1 MRKCHP
7 SGGGIR
13 YEMLPM
19 DVVELRR
26 RNEARCQRILDR
38 SGLLDVDDLEWDRVG
53 EVELEPDVIRTLIYM
68 RDVEGYTD
76 RDPIG
81 LSAHRTTLA
90 DEMVAEF
97 LRMWRVE
104 EAGHTQ
110 ALVRYL
116 DLYAA
121 RTGEPIPAR
130 ATPPPSVAA
139 PIEKIIGAF
148 GGPIGRTVTAAHM
161 TWGAANEMLTV
172 NGYRLLST
180 RCGEPVLAE
189 MLARIASQEAC
200 HFSFYVLQA
209 EWRLASSG
217 LARVALR
224 KMLERAWTPVGV
236 GEGYKPPADFAF
248 VMGYLSSGADGKRS
262 LERMDDRIS
271 RLPGLEG
278 LRIYRGS
285 VPTTAAA

>member
-1 MRKCHP
+1 MT
-7 SGGGIR
+7 S
-13 YEMLPM
+13 M

-38 SGLLDVDDLEWDRVG
+38 SELLDVDDLDWERVG
-53 EVELEPDVIRTLIYM
+53 DVEIAPDVVRTLIYM

-76 RDPIG
+76 RDPVG

-97 LRMWRVE
+97 LQMWRVE
-104 EAGHTQ
+104 EAGHTR

-116 DLYAA
+116 DRYAA
-121 RTGEPIPAR
+121 RTGEAIPQR

-139 PIEKIIGAF
+139 PIEKVLGAIG
-148 GGPIGRTVTAAHM
+148 GVVGRTVAAAHM

-180 RCGEPVLAE
+180 RCGDPVLAE
-189 MLARIASQEAC
+189 MLARIASQEAR

-209 EWRLASSG
+209 EWRLAESG
-217 LARVALR
+217 LARIALR

-248 VMGYLSSGADGKRS
+248 VMGYLSSGADGERS
-262 LERMDDRIS
+262 LARMDDRMS

-278 LRIYRGS
+278 LRIYRES
-285 VPTTAAA
+285 VPTNVAA

>member
-1 MRKCHP
+1 
-7 SGGGIR
+7 
-13 YEMLPM
+13 M

-38 SGLLDVDDLEWDRVG
+38 SGLLDVDDLDWDRVG
-53 EVELEPDVIRTLIYM
+53 QVELDPKVVRTLIYM

-76 RDPIG
+76 RDPVG
-81 LSAHRTTLA
+81 LSAHRTTLS
-90 DEMVAEF
+90 DPLVAEF
-97 LRMWRVE
+97 LQMWRVE

-116 DLYAA
+116 DRYAA
-121 RTGEPIPAR
+121 RTGEVVPPR
-130 ATPPPSVAA
+130 PTPPPSVAA
-139 PIEKIIGAF
+139 PVEKVLGTF
-148 GGPIGRTVTAAHM
+148 GGVVGRTVTAAHM

-172 NGYRLLST
+172 NGYRLLSS
-180 RCGEPVLAE
+180 RCGDPVLAE
-189 MLARIASQEAC
+189 MLARIASQEAR

-209 EWRLASSG
+209 EWRLAASG
-217 LARVALR
+217 FARLALR

-248 VMGYLSSGADGKRS
+248 VMGYLSSGDDGERS
-262 LERMDDRIS
+262 VERMDDRIS
-271 RLPGLEG
+271 GLPGFQG

-285 VPTTAAA
+285 VPATAAA